1 MVFLRDDDDDKER
14 EMGLNGVE
22 RKEMD
27 LVVVKKGGRE
37 MRQPLVVV
45 AMDKGLVR
53 EEDIGGMVLSV
64 GLG

>member
-1 MVFLRDDDDDKER
+1 MVFLRDGDDDKER
-14 EMGLNGVE
+14 AMGLNGVE